1 MDQLDHEIVQDLLP
15 LYHDNVCSERSRA
28 AVEAHLKTCKD
39 CRATLAA
46 MDAPLPEAEKTAAD
60 DAAAVEKISEEW
72 KKTKWKARLKGA
84 AIAVAV
90 CAVLVLLG
98 IVATQW
104 PGFPVDPAKFEITNV
119 RQLSDGRIL
128 YHFYIDDDLALH
140 SIYYEFNEEG
150 NAYYVPRRALITERR
165 TTLGPNAAD
174 IDLILDMR
182 EMQDDAQANGISAEI
197 TAVWYGTGVDR
208 VLLWMEGMELPAA
221 SAADEA
227 EWGFD
232 ASSAAYWE
240 AHYGPLEAAS

>member
-28 AVEAHLKTCKD
+28 AVEEHLKTCAS
-39 CRATLAA
+39 CRRALTE

-128 YHFYIDDDLALH
+128 YHFYIDDDRPCTVFTMSLT
-140 SIYYEFNEEG
+140 
-150 NAYYVPRRALITERR
+150 RRA
-165 TTLGPNAAD
+165 
-174 IDLILDMR
+174 MR
-182 EMQDDAQANGISAEI
+182 IMCPG
-197 TAVWYGTGVDR
+197 G
-208 VLLWMEGMELPAA
+208 
-221 SAADEA
+221 
-227 EWGFD
+227 
-232 ASSAAYWE
+232 
-240 AHYGPLEAAS
+240 H